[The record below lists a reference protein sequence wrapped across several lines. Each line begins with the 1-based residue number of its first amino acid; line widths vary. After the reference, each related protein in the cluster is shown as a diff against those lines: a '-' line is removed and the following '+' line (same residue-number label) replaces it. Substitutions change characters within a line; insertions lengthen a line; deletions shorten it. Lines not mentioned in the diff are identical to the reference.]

1 MTTATALTDCKL
13 LQFSATDL
21 GLSAADLMREFVR
34 AELYATQGS
43 NPNRNPNLTL
53 TLTRTLTLSLT
64 LRARTLDEHA
74 QAGLLLTRVRA
85 PRVGPALHTIRAH
98 TRPSIPLF
106 ASLTTH
112 RDPLSSQPTDII
124 DQLLKLVDVVEVEH
138 KGVDILVAGTLHAD
152 RPYAHPN
159 PSSSP
164 HSQPSASP
172 PPGKLPDKLCVLL
185 LGTVDVILPNHG
197 CVARMR
203 TLTFTPRPSNPNP
216 NPKPSPPPDP

>member
-1 MTTATALTDCKL
+1 MTTATALTDCRL

-43 NPNRNPNLTL
+43 NPNPNSNLTL
-53 TLTRTLTLSLT
+53 TRTRTLTLSLT

-159 PSSSP
+159 PSSSS

-172 PPGKLPDKLCVLL
+172 SPGKLPDKLCVLL

-203 TLTFTPRPSNPNP
+203 TLTFTPRPSSPNP
-216 NPKPSPPPDP
+216 SPKPSPPPDP

>member
-1 MTTATALTDCKL
+1 MTTATALTDCRL

-43 NPNRNPNLTL
+43 NSNPNPNPTL

-85 PRVGPALHTIRAH
+85 PRVGQAVHTIPAH

-106 ASLTTH
+106 ASLYEKH
-112 RDPLSSQPTDII
+112 RDPLSSQPIDII

-159 PSSSP
+159 PS
-164 HSQPSASP
+164 
-172 PPGKLPDKLCVLL
+172 
-185 LGTVDVILPNHG
+185 
-197 CVARMR
+197 
-203 TLTFTPRPSNPNP
+203 
-216 NPKPSPPPDP
+216 

>member
-1 MTTATALTDCKL
+1 MTTATALTDCRL

-43 NPNRNPNLTL
+43 NPNPNPNLNL
-53 TLTRTLTLSLT
+53 TRTRTLTLSLT

-85 PRVGPALHTIRAH
+85 PRVGQAVHTSPAH

-152 RPYAHPN
+152 PTLYAHPN

-172 PPGKLPDKLCVLL
+172 SPGKLPDKLCVLL
-185 LGTVDVILPNHG
+185 LGTVDIILPNHG

-203 TLTFTPRPSNPNP
+203 TLTLTP
-216 NPKPSPPPDP
+216 

>member
-43 NPNRNPNLTL
+43 NPNPNPNLNL
-53 TLTRTLTLSLT
+53 TRTRTLTLSLT

-197 CVARMR
+197 CVARHPHLH
-203 TLTFTPRPSNPNP
+203 TATF
-216 NPKPSPPPDP
+216 KPLP

>member
-1 MTTATALTDCKL
+1 MTTATALTDCRL

-34 AELYATQGS
+34 AELFATQGS
-43 NPNRNPNLTL
+43 NPNPNSNLTL
-53 TLTRTLTLSLT
+53 TRTRTLTLSLT

-85 PRVGPALHTIRAH
+85 PRVGPALHTVRAH

-172 PPGKLPDKLCVLL
+172 SPGKLPDKLCVLL

-203 TLTFTPRPSNPNP
+203 TLTLTP
-216 NPKPSPPPDP
+216 